1 MKGLNF
7 LKNRH
12 LNNDAMQR
20 LTVGF
25 ALILM
30 MIIFSIASPYFLKI
44 DNLMTIALQ
53 TAITGITGYGM
64 TYVLISSAVDL
75 SVGSSIAFTS
85 VVCSM
90 LIEAKVNM
98 VVAILLTMVV
108 GCIVGALNAT
118 MVAKMKMPPFIA
130 TLGAQMALRGLALAM
145 TDAKP
150 IYVEI
155 PIFKQIAQYRL
166 FDVVPLPVIYM
177 LVLGV
182 IASFIL
188 RKTVIGR
195 NIYAVGSNE
204 EAARL
209 SGIDVTKIRMFAY
222 MICGV
227 MAAVAGVIMTSRVN
241 SGQPSIAIGY
251 EANAVAASVIGGASM
266 RGGHGTISGTI
277 LGAFILGV
285 LMNGLNLMNIN
296 QNLQMF
302 ATGIV
307 VILAVY
313 FDKLRMMRNA
323 S

>member
-1 MKGLNF
+1 MKSLNLSRRKRF
-7 LKNRH
+7 
-12 LNNDAMQR
+12 NNDIMQR
-20 LTVGF
+20 VTVGF
-25 ALILM
+25 ALLLM
-30 MIIFSIASPYFLKI
+30 MVIFSITSEYFLKVN
-44 DNLMTIALQ
+44 NLMTIALQ
-53 TAITGITGYGM
+53 TAITAITGYGM

-75 SVGSSIAFTS
+75 SVGSNIAFTS
-85 VVCSM
+85 VMCAM
-90 LIEAKVNM
+90 MIEAGFGI
-98 VVAILLTMVV
+98 VASILVTLVIGCLV
-108 GCIVGALNAT
+108 GSFNAV

-130 TLGAQMALRGLALAM
+130 TLGSQMALRGLALAL

-155 PIFKQIAQYRL
+155 AIFRKIAQHRL

-182 IASFIL
+182 GAAFLL

-195 NIYAVGSNE
+195 HVYAVGSNE

-209 SGIDVTKIRMFAY
+209 SGINITKIRMFAY
-222 MICGV
+222 MVCGF

-251 EANAVAASVIGGASM
+251 EANAVAAAVIGGASM

-285 LMNGLNLMNIN
+285 LMNGLNLMNIS

-313 FDKLRMMRNA
+313 FDKLRTAR
-323 S
+323 SDS